1 MASNPAPQELLVHL
15 SQVTRLSPHEAGRVL
30 EEICAYFT
38 ESVEEFVSRRHQ
50 ELQHEG
56 LANRVIYQRI
66 ADELRERRFP
76 APHLSQRQIWRLIY
90 G

>member
-1 MASNPAPQELLVHL
+1 MASHSAPQELLVHL
-15 SQVTRLSPHEAGRVL
+15 SQVTRLTTSEAGRVL

-38 ESVEEFVSRRHQ
+38 ESVEEFVSRRHR

-56 LANRVIYQRI
+56 LPNRVIYHRI
-66 ADELRERRFP
+66 AAELDERRFP
-76 APHLSQRQIWRLIY
+76 APTLSERQIRRLIY

>member
-1 MASNPAPQELLVHL
+1 MASNPVPQELLVHL
-15 SQVTRLSPHEAGRVL
+15 SQVTRLSPSEVGRVL
-30 EEICAYFT
+30 DEICAYFT

-56 LANRVIYQRI
+56 LTNRVIYQRI
-66 ADELRERRFP
+66 ADELREWRFP
-76 APHLSQRQIWRLIY
+76 APHLSERQIRRLIY